1 MRELKTLTGRTVVV
15 ASDGATLRGVL
26 ESATR
31 SFVTLVDAVDVS
43 RPDHSSIAGAVLM
56 PARRIQYVQ
65 VVTDGRV
72 L

>member
-31 SFVTLVDAVDVS
+31 SFVTIVDVVDVD
-43 RPDHSSIAGAVLM
+43 RPVPAPISGAVLV
-56 PARRIQYVQ
+56 PASRITYVQ
-65 VVTDGRV
+65 VVS
-72 L
+72 

>member
-31 SFVTLVDAVDVS
+31 SFVTLVEVVAVD
-43 RPDHSSIAGAVLM
+43 RPQQTPIAGSVLV
-56 PARRIQYVQ
+56 PVPRISYVQ
-65 VVTDGRV
+65 VVS
-72 L
+72 

>member
-31 SFVTLVDAVDVS
+31 SFVTLVDVVDVD
-43 RPDHSSIAGAVLM
+43 RPAPAPIAGAVLV
-56 PARRIQYVQ
+56 PASRITYVQ
-65 VVTDGRV
+65 VVM
-72 L
+72 

>member
-31 SFVTLVDAVDVS
+31 SFVTLVDVVDVD
-43 RPDHSSIAGAVLM
+43 RPDPVPVAGSVLV
-56 PARRIQYVQ
+56 PASRITYVQ
-65 VVTDGRV
+65 VVS
-72 L
+72 

>member
-31 SFVTLVDAVDVS
+31 SFVTLVDVVDVD
-43 RPDHSSIAGAVLM
+43 RPVPAPISGAVLV
-56 PARRIQYVQ
+56 PSSRITYVQ
-65 VVTDGRV
+65 VVS
-72 L
+72 

>member
-31 SFVTLVDAVDVS
+31 SFVTLVEVVAVD
-43 RPDHSSIAGAVLM
+43 RAEPTLIAGAVLI
-56 PARRIQYVQ
+56 PASRITYVQ
-65 VVTDGRV
+65 VVS
-72 L
+72 